1 MKGSRMITTPPPCR
15 TTSPLYHQLSPPRHI
30 VDQQPPT
37 HQNNMISQPYVLRT
51 TRSGKN
57 LVLVGDV
64 QQQGHYDESFGLE
77 VMHGVTYEENAIEI
91 MNSDS
96 SDDLLSTM

>member
-15 TTSPLYHQLSPPRHI
+15 TSPLYQQLSPPRHI
-30 VDQQPPT
+30 VDEP
-37 HQNNMISQPYVLRT
+37 HQNITQPYVLRT

-57 LVLVGDV
+57 LVLVGEGGPPG
-64 QQQGHYDESFGLE
+64 QHDEFGLE

-91 MNSDS
+91 MNSNS
-96 SDDLLSTM
+96 SDDLLPTM